1 MGTTAGTLI
10 AATEQARRARER
22 RALRALALPLLLV
35 VTIPSLT
42 VHPRPGLHGDGLA
55 VTLGLIAVIGSFAAV
70 MRRAARL
77 DVHGGGER
85 ETLASLLLMGGG
97 GVALIVAQPTGTG
110 QLAVS
115 LVAWIAG
122 GRLPLRTGLAV
133 VVSVGVA
140 ATVAVG
146 LRTAHPV
153 ESIATTGL
161 LVALLFL
168 MARLYR
174 RAQADR
180 ERAEAAATELA
191 AARERELRA
200 AALGERA
207 RIARELHDVLAHSLS
222 GLSLQLE
229 GARVMADREPVSPEL
244 RDVLARSRRL
254 AADGVEEARRAVR
267 ALQGEAMPGLDDLP
281 GLVAGFQHDEA
292 RAELLVEGEP
302 RPVAGDAGLALYRAA
317 QEALTNVAR
326 HSGADRVTLTLVY
339 DADHVRLV
347 VSDNGAGRRPA
358 LPALAAAG
366 TGYGLSA
373 MRERVALLGGTV
385 DAGATTEGFRV
396 ALELP
401 A

>member
-1 MGTTAGTLI
+1 
-10 AATEQARRARER
+10 
-22 RALRALALPLLLV
+22 
-35 VTIPSLT
+35 
-42 VHPRPGLHGDGLA
+42 
-55 VTLGLIAVIGSFAAV
+55 
-70 MRRAARL
+70 
-77 DVHGGGER
+77 
-85 ETLASLLLMGGG
+85 
-97 GVALIVAQPTGTG
+97 
-110 QLAVS
+110 VS

-122 GRLPLRTGLAV
+122 GRLPLRTGLAA

-174 RAQADR
+174 RAQGDR
-180 ERAEAAATELA
+180 ERAEAAAAELA

-267 ALQGEAMPGLDDLP
+267 ALQGEATPGLDDLP
-281 GLVAGFQHDEA
+281 GLVAGFRHEEA

-339 DADHVRLV
+339 DTDHVRLV
-347 VSDNGAGRRPA
+347 VSDNGAGRRPS

>member
-1 MGTTAGTLI
+1 MGPSTGTLTATTA
-10 AATEQARRARER
+10 QARRARER

-42 VHPRPGLHGDGLA
+42 VHPRPALHGDGLA
-55 VTLGLIAVIGSFAAV
+55 VTLGLIAVIGSFVAV

-77 DVHGGGER
+77 DDHGGGEP
-85 ETLASLLLMGGG
+85 ETPASLALMGAG

-110 QLAVS
+110 RPAVS
-115 LVAWIAG
+115 LVAWLAG

-133 VVSVGVA
+133 VVSLGVA

-153 ESIATTGL
+153 ESVVTTGL

-180 ERAEAAATELA
+180 ERAESAAAALA
-191 AARERELRA
+191 AAREGELRA
-200 AALGERA
+200 AALAERA

-229 GARVMADREPVSPEL
+229 GARVMADREPASPEL
-244 RDVLARSRRL
+244 RQALARSRRF

-267 ALQGEAMPGLDDLP
+267 ALQGEAMPGVADLAA
-281 GLVAGFQHDEA
+281 LVAGFQHEGI
-292 RAELLVEGEP
+292 RPELVVEGEP

-347 VSDNGAGRRPA
+347 VSDNGAGRQA
-358 LPALAAAG
+358 TLPALSAAG

-385 DAGATTEGFRV
+385 DARATPEGFRI

>member
-1 MGTTAGTLI
+1 MGPSTGTLTATTA
-10 AATEQARRARER
+10 QARRAHER

-42 VHPRPGLHGDGLA
+42 VHPRPALHGDGLA
-55 VTLGLIAVIGSFAAV
+55 VTLGLIAVIGSFIAV

-77 DVHGGGER
+77 DDHGGGEGA
-85 ETLASLLLMGGG
+85 TLASLALMGAG
-97 GVALIVAQPTGTG
+97 GVALIAAQPTGTG

-122 GRLPLRTGLAV
+122 GRLPLRAGLAV
-133 VVSVGVA
+133 VVGVGVA

-153 ESIATTGL
+153 ESILTTGL

-180 ERAEAAATELA
+180 ERAESAAAELA
-191 AARERELRA
+191 AAREGELRA

-229 GARVMADREPVSPEL
+229 SARVMADREPASPEL
-244 RDVLARSRRL
+244 RQALARSRRF

-267 ALQGEAMPGLDDLP
+267 ALQGEAMPGVADFAA
-281 GLVAGFQHDEA
+281 LVAGFQHEGI
-292 RAELLVEGEP
+292 RPELVVEGEP

-339 DADHVRLV
+339 AADHVRLV
-347 VSDNGAGRRPA
+347 VSDNGAGREAA
-358 LPALAAAG
+358 LPALSAAG

-385 DAGATTEGFRV
+385 DAGATPEGFRI

>member
-1 MGTTAGTLI
+1 MPAL
-10 AATEQARRARER
+10 ARARRARER

-35 VTIPSLT
+35 VTVPSLT
-42 VHPRPGLHGDGLA
+42 VHPQPALHGDGLA
-55 VTLGLIAVIGSFAAV
+55 VTLGLAAVIGSFIAV
-70 MRRAARL
+70 VRRAARL
-77 DVHGGGER
+77 DAHGGGER
-85 ETLASLLLMGGG
+85 ETLASLVLMGAG

-122 GRLPLRTGLAV
+122 GRLALRAGLALTIA
-133 VVSVGVA
+133 VGVA
-140 ATVAVG
+140 AIVAVG
-146 LRTAHPV
+146 LRTGHPV

-180 ERAEAAATELA
+180 ERAEAAAAELA
-191 AARERELRA
+191 AAREGELRA
-200 AALGERA
+200 AALRERA

-229 GARVMADREPVSPEL
+229 GARLMAEREPVSPEL

-254 AADGVEEARRAVR
+254 AADGVEVARRAVR
-267 ALQGEAMPGLDDLP
+267 ALQGEAVPGVDDLAT
-281 GLVAGFQHDEA
+281 LVHGFEHGA
-292 RAELLVEGEP
+292 FRADLLVEGEP
-302 RPVAGDAGLALYRAA
+302 RAVASDAALALYRAA

-339 DADHVRLV
+339 ESDRVRLV
-347 VSDNGAGRRPA
+347 VNDNGAGREPA
-358 LPALAAAG
+358 LPELAAAG

-385 DAGATTEGFRV
+385 AAGPTDEGFQI